1 MDGIKLHFT
10 DEALD
15 YIVDKTIKE
24 ELGARGLRSVVET
37 IMMEAMY
44 TLPGNT
50 DVSELLVT
58 REYAQEHS
66 KELHIRN

>member
-1 MDGIKLHFT
+1 M
-10 DEALD
+10 
-15 YIVDKTIKE
+15 DKTIKE